1 MAEHDPRGTPRD
13 ETPNDETTPGDATQ
27 RDEVAASVGESLARA
42 ARTSGLGQLAEGE
55 APTGA
60 ALLGA
65 LGGVRGLAETILPGL
80 VFLILF
86 TFTEN
91 VPLSIGASVLVA
103 VVFTIVR
110 IAGKTPVTQAIAG
123 LIGVGVSAILALIT
137 GRGEDNFLL
146 GIWTNA
152 AYGAALLISILVRWP
167 LIGLAAGYLMGDG
180 LAWRGVKSK
189 FRVMQALTFLWFLLF
204 AARLLVQ
211 VPLYLAHTPEAT
223 SALALTKLLMGVPL
237 YAPLLLVTYFVV
249 RGQFPQ
255 QTRQGTTPSQKNP
268 PRENPPTPADT

>member
-1 MAEHDPRGTPRD
+1 MTAHHPDGGPDDGRSADRTPAPGSTDPA
-13 ETPNDETTPGDATQ
+13 GDSVPAT
-27 RDEVAASVGESLARA
+27 VGESLARA
-42 ARTSGLGQLAEGE
+42 AQKSGLGRIPDDET
-55 APTGA
+55 PTGA

-86 TFTEN
+86 TFTQN
-91 VPLSIGASVLVA
+91 VPLSIGCSVLVA
-103 VVFTIVR
+103 VIFTVIRV
-110 IAGKTPVTQAIAG
+110 IGKTPVTQAMAG
-123 LIGVGVSAILALIT
+123 LIGVGISAILALVT

-152 AYGAALLISILVRWP
+152 AYATALLVSILIRWP

-180 LAWRGVKSK
+180 LAWRSVRKK

-204 AARLLVQ
+204 AARLIVQ
-211 VPLYLAHTPEAT
+211 VPLYLAHTDAAT

-237 YAPLLLVTYFVV
+237 YAPLLLVTWFVV
-249 RGQFPQ
+249 RGQFPA
-255 QTRQGTTPSQKNP
+255 TPKS
-268 PRENPPTPADT
+268 TPAAG

>member
-1 MAEHDPRGTPRD
+1 MTEHDPERRTAD
-13 ETPNDETTPGDATQ
+13 ERTSPDGGVP
-27 RDEVAASVGESLARA
+27 ASLGESLARA
-42 ARTSGLGQLAEGE
+42 ARKSGLGPVADTETPAGR
-55 APTGA
+55 

-80 VFLILF
+80 VFLVLF
-86 TFTEN
+86 TFTQN
-91 VPLSIGASVLVA
+91 VPLSIGCSVLVA
-103 VVFTIVR
+103 VIFTVVR
-110 IAGKTPVTQAIAG
+110 VIGKTPVTQAVAG

-152 AYGAALLISILVRWP
+152 AYAAALLVSILVRWP

-180 LAWRGVKSK
+180 LAWRSVRSK

-211 VPLYLAHTPEAT
+211 VPLYLAHTDAAT

-237 YAPLLLVTYFVV
+237 YAPLLLVTWFVV
-249 RGQFPQ
+249 RGQFPAA
-255 QTRQGTTPSQKNP
+255 PKS
-268 PRENPPTPADT
+268 TPAAG

>member
-1 MAEHDPRGTPRD
+1 MTDRSDREHDAERSTEHAQQSDPQQLDPD
-13 ETPNDETTPGDATQ
+13 EKAAATI
-27 RDEVAASVGESLARA
+27 GESLARA
-42 ARTSGLGQLAEGE
+42 AQKSGLGQLADSDT
-55 APTGA
+55 PTGV

-65 LGGVRGLAETILPGL
+65 LGGIRGLAETIVPGL

-86 TFTEN
+86 TFTQN
-91 VPLSIGASVLVA
+91 VPLSIGCSVAVA
-103 VVFTIVR
+103 VVFTAIR
-110 IAGKTPVTQAIAG
+110 IIGKTPVTQAIAG
-123 LIGVGVSAILALIT
+123 LLGVGISAILALIT
-137 GRGEDNFLL
+137 GRGEDNFIL

-180 LAWRGVKSK
+180 LAWRSVRSK

-211 VPLYLAHTPEAT
+211 VPLYLAHTDAAT

-237 YAPLLLVTYFVV
+237 YAPLLLITWFVV
-249 RGQFPQ
+249 RGQFP
-255 QTRQGTTPSQKNP
+255 TPQKK
-268 PRENPPTPADT
+268 PAEG

>member
-1 MAEHDPRGTPRD
+1 MAEQHDPRSPDPAPHDGGQSAQGEP
-13 ETPNDETTPGDATQ
+13 AQ
-27 RDEVAASVGESLARA
+27 DEVAANVGESLARA
-42 ARTSGLGQLAEGE
+42 ARKSGLGQLADSD

-86 TFTEN
+86 TFTQN
-91 VPLSIGASVLVA
+91 VPLSIGCSVLVA
-103 VVFTIVR
+103 VVFTVVR
-110 IAGKTPVTQAIAG
+110 IVGKTPVTQAVAG

-152 AYGAALLISILVRWP
+152 AYGAALLISIVVRWP

-180 LAWRGVKSK
+180 LAWRSVRSK

-255 QTRQGTTPSQKNP
+255 KTPPQKTPPKPAGT
-268 PRENPPTPADT
+268 

>member
-1 MAEHDPRGTPRD
+1 MTDQDRPERRPEARSEPHSDH
-13 ETPNDETTPGDATQ
+13 EDA
-27 RDEVAASVGESLARA
+27 VAAGIGENLARA
-42 ARTSGLGQLAEGE
+42 ARKSGLGQLTDSE

-65 LGGVRGLAETILPGL
+65 LGGVRGLLETILPGL

-86 TFTEN
+86 TFTQD
-91 VPLSIGASVLVA
+91 VPLSIGCSVA
-103 VVFTIVR
+103 VAIVFTVVR
-110 IAGKTPVTQAIAG
+110 VIGKTPVTQAIAG
-123 LIGVGVSAILALIT
+123 LIGVGASAILALIT
-137 GRGEDNFLL
+137 GRGEDNFVL
-146 GIWTNA
+146 GIWTNV

-180 LAWRGVKSK
+180 LAWRSVRSK

-223 SALALTKLLMGVPL
+223 SALGLAKLLMGVPL
-237 YAPLLLVTYFVV
+237 YAPLLLITYFVV

-255 QTRQGTTPSQKNP
+255 KPAAERPAGQKPTQG
-268 PRENPPTPADT
+268 

>member
-1 MAEHDPRGTPRD
+1 MTEHHPDRR
-13 ETPNDETTPGDATQ
+13 PGDGRPGDQ
-27 RDEVAASVGESLARA
+27 RPAAASAEPERDSLPATVGETLARA
-42 ARTSGLGQLAEGE
+42 AQKSGLGRIPDGE
-55 APTGA
+55 TPTGA

-65 LGGVRGLAETILPGL
+65 LGGIRGLAETILPGL

-86 TFTEN
+86 TFTQN
-91 VPLSIGASVLVA
+91 VPLSIGCSVLVA
-103 VVFTIVR
+103 VVFTVIRV
-110 IAGKTPVTQAIAG
+110 IGKTAVTQAMAG
-123 LIGVGVSAILALIT
+123 LIGVGISAILALVT

-152 AYGAALLISILVRWP
+152 AYAAALLISILIRWP

-180 LAWRGVKSK
+180 LAWRSVRST

-211 VPLYLAHTPEAT
+211 VPLYLAHSDAAT

-237 YAPLLLVTYFVV
+237 YAPLLLVTWFVV
-249 RGQFPQ
+249 RGQFPA
-255 QTRQGTTPSQKNP
+255 TPKS
-268 PRENPPTPADT
+268 TPAAG

>member
-1 MAEHDPRGTPRD
+1 MTENHQPAGPEKD
-13 ETPNDETTPGDATQ
+13 EQLAATL
-27 RDEVAASVGESLARA
+27 GESIARA
-42 ARTSGLGQLAEGE
+42 ARKSGIGQLPEGDE
-55 APTGA
+55 STGH
-60 ALLGA
+60 ALLAA
-65 LGGVRGLAETILPGL
+65 LGGVRGLLETILPGL

-86 TFTEN
+86 TFTQN
-91 VPLSIGASVLVA
+91 VPLSIGLSVA
-103 VVFTIVR
+103 VAVIFTVVR
-110 IAGKTPVTQAIAG
+110 IVGKTPVTQAMAG

-180 LAWRGVKSK
+180 LAWRTVKSK

-237 YAPLLLVTYFVV
+237 YAPLLLITWFVV
-249 RGQFPQ
+249 KGQFPQ
-255 QTRQGTTPSQKNP
+255 KP
-268 PRENPPTPADT
+268 PAKTAA

>member
-1 MAEHDPRGTPRD
+1 MSERDADRTPAES
-13 ETPNDETTPGDATQ
+13 PGESVPAT
-27 RDEVAASVGESLARA
+27 VGESLARA
-42 ARTSGLGQLAEGE
+42 ARKAGLGALADGE

-65 LGGVRGLAETILPGL
+65 LGGLRGLAETILPGL

-86 TFTEN
+86 TFTTN
-91 VPLSIGASVLVA
+91 VPLSIGCSVLVA
-103 VVFTIVR
+103 VVFTVVR
-110 IAGKTPVTQAIAG
+110 IIGKTPVTQAVAG
-123 LIGVGVSAILALIT
+123 LLGVGISAILALVT

-152 AYGAALLISILVRWP
+152 AYAAALLASILVRWP

-180 LAWRGVKSK
+180 IAWRSLRSR

-204 AARLLVQ
+204 AARLVVQ
-211 VPLYLAHTPEAT
+211 VPLYLAHTDAAT

-237 YAPLLLVTYFVV
+237 YAPLLLVTWFVV
-249 RGQFPQ
+249 RGQFPA
-255 QTRQGTTPSQKNP
+255 TPKK
-268 PRENPPTPADT
+268 TPAAG

>member
-1 MAEHDPRGTPRD
+1 MAEQEPRTAANEPEGGR
-13 ETPNDETTPGDATQ
+13 EQG
-27 RDEVAASVGESLARA
+27 DEVAASIGESLARA
-42 ARTSGLGQLAEGE
+42 ARKSGLGQLTEGE
-55 APTGA
+55 TPTGT

-86 TFTEN
+86 TFTQN
-91 VPLSIGASVLVA
+91 VPLSIGCSVLVA
-103 VVFTIVR
+103 VIFTVVR
-110 IAGKTPVTQAIAG
+110 IVGKTPVTQAIAG

-180 LAWRGVKSK
+180 LAWRSVRSK

-255 QTRQGTTPSQKNP
+255 KTPPQKTPPKPAGT
-268 PRENPPTPADT
+268 